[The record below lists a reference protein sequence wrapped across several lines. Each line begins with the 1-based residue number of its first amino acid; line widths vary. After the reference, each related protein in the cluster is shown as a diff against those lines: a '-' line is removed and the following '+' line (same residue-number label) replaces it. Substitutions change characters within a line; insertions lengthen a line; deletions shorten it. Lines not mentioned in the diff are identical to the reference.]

1 MARTREN
8 FAQMSSKK
16 LQALL
21 SEGTSLTS
29 EERVIVIELLADRV
43 KLLKPQKTIQD
54 YKDEFVALYSRMITE
69 TGVDKASVSI
79 SWTTEKEN
87 GEWVKKPNVLITF

>member
-1 MARTREN
+1 MARTKKD

-16 LQALL
+16 LQMLL
-21 SEGTSLTS
+21 SEGNSLTS
-29 EERVIVIELLADRV
+29 EERIVVIELLAERV
-43 KLLKPQKTIQD
+43 NLLKPQKTIQD
-54 YKDEFVALYSRMITE
+54 YKGEFAALYSQMITE
-69 TGVDKASVSI
+69 MGVDKAGVSV

>member
-21 SEGTSLTS
+21 GEDNALTS
-29 EERVIVIELLADRV
+29 EERIIVIELLADRV
-43 KLLKPQKTIQD
+43 KALKPQKTIQD
-54 YKDEFVALYSRMITE
+54 YKDEFAALYSRMITE

-79 SWTTEKEN
+79 SWIIEKEN
-87 GEWVKKPNVLITF
+87 DGFVKKPIVFITF